1 MTTRLYK
8 INGVYNTWQYWHDSC
23 GYSESPS
30 QPMSF
35 KRSDGEHWGE
45 NAGDGY
51 ALNSDGE
58 LSQWSMWSDGIV
70 GWFDANDLAEQGAY
84 PASSADLF
92 VERTGE
98 KAKAVSL
105 DDGTN
110 TYYLIDGYL
119 DLGWRLWEV
128 LEAEGWQISSG
139 GELAY
144 IIVDEDTGEI
154 VFSQNDPGMEFAEVG
169 TLLMPDSE
177 MITVYETGVH
187 TESFYFT
194 TNGRNET
201 QNTNISWRDI
211 PVYNEDGTA
220 PPADTPYADSS
231 VLAFMDV
238 DGNTKQAQGEGLY
251 VNDGVLRLDAPDTDE
266 GEQWSALVEYIE
278 PEPPAPSELTAYFT
292 NAGAAGTSNTRIGGD
307 FGSTPATLYD
317 ASGNPLPYDLSKKY
331 TILGMYNYSGGSV
344 EVSSYSILKDTNG
357 IVQYIPGGIRN
368 VFTIVLSLSD
378 QTTIDA
384 YFTSAGASAATDV
397 TCQSSITYTLYD
409 ANGNF
414 IPYDSTKTYTTVAS
428 FVANGD
434 TAYADF
440 AGNYASYSDTILK
453 GRPSGTNLYYKV
465 VIRVE

>member
-177 MITVYETGVH
+177 MLLIYNTGVANQAFFFTPSGRGASSDTSLEASTSYPLFDETGIAA
-187 TESFYFT
+187 S
-194 TNGRNET
+194 
-201 QNTNISWRDI
+201 
-211 PVYNEDGTA
+211 EDNYPGYLGA
-220 PPADTPYADSS
+220 NA
-231 VLAFMDV
+231 LAFV
-238 DGNTKQAQGEGLY
+238 KADGNTYAASAGDKLNLGLH
-251 VNDGVLRLDAPDTDE
+251 DRLRLNNTDAKE
-266 GEQWSALVEYIE
+266 AWSVLVKR
-278 PEPPAPSELTAYFT
+278 PSSELTAYFT
-292 NAGAAGTSNTRIGGD
+292 SQGANNQDADVGRNT
-307 FGSTPATLYD
+307 Y
-317 ASGNPLPYDLSKKY
+317 
-331 TILGMYNYSGGSV
+331 
-344 EVSSYSILKDTNG
+344 
-357 IVQYIPGGIRN
+357 
-368 VFTIVLSLSD
+368 
-378 QTTIDA
+378 
-384 YFTSAGASAATDV
+384 
-397 TCQSSITYTLYD
+397 YTLYNASGTPID
-409 ANGNF
+409 G
-414 IPYDSTKTYTTVAS
+414 DSSKTYTITGVYKADGTKLEIS
-428 FVANGD
+428 TSDFIEVLAGRLYWYSNVLPSTGD
-434 TAYADF
+434 IYYAYKLT
-440 AGNYASYSDTILK
+440 YTES
-453 GRPSGTNLYYKV
+453 
-465 VIRVE
+465 

>member
-177 MITVYETGVH
+177 MIICVELGVPV
-187 TESFYFT
+187 EEFWLGA
-194 TNGRNET
+194 NGRSSTEDVTLQAGNK
-201 QNTNISWRDI
+201 QYLRS
-211 PVYNEDGTA
+211 EDGQIIT
-220 PPADTPYADSS
+220 DS
-231 VLAFMDV
+231 
-238 DGNTKQAQGEGLY
+238 GT
-251 VNDGVLRLDAPDTDE
+251 
-266 GEQWSALVEYIE
+266 IE
-278 PEPPAPSELTAYFT
+278 L
-292 NAGAAGTSNTRIGGD
+292 
-307 FGSTPATLYD
+307 
-317 ASGNPLPYDLSKKY
+317 
-331 TILGMYNYSGGSV
+331 
-344 EVSSYSILKDTNG
+344 
-357 IVQYIPGGIRN
+357 
-368 VFTIVLSLSD
+368 LSL
-378 QTTIDA
+378 IH
-384 YFTSAGASAATDV
+384 
-397 TCQSSITYTLYD
+397 I
-409 ANGNF
+409 
-414 IPYDSTKTYTTVAS
+414 
-428 FVANGD
+428 
-434 TAYADF
+434 
-440 AGNYASYSDTILK
+440 
-453 GRPSGTNLYYKV
+453 
-465 VIRVE
+465 

>member
-8 INGVYNTWQYWHDSC
+8 INGVYNTWQYWHDNY

-58 LSQWSMWSDGIV
+58 LSQWSMWSDGVV
-70 GWFDANDLAEQGAY
+70 GWFGANDLAEQGAY

-154 VFSQNDPGMEFAEVG
+154 VFSQNDPGMELAGVG
-169 TLLMPDSE
+169 HILMPDSE
-177 MITVYETGVH
+177 MLLIYNTGVANQAFFFTPSGRGASSDTSLEASTSYPLFDETGIAA
-187 TESFYFT
+187 S
-194 TNGRNET
+194 
-201 QNTNISWRDI
+201 
-211 PVYNEDGTA
+211 EDNYPGYLGSNA
-220 PPADTPYADSS
+220 
-231 VLAFMDV
+231 LAFV
-238 DGNTKQAQGEGLY
+238 KADGNTYAASAGDKLNLGLH
-251 VNDGVLRLDAPDTDE
+251 DRLRLNNTDAKE
-266 GEQWSALVEYIE
+266 AWSVLVKRS
-278 PEPPAPSELTAYFT
+278 APTELTAYFT
-292 NAGAAGTSNTRIGGD
+292 NQGSSRTSNSNIGSGSSHYNLYNADGGIIDASEYVTSDNYADVPWTIIGG
-307 FGSTPATLYD
+307 
-317 ASGNPLPYDLSKKY
+317 
-331 TILGMYNYSGGSV
+331 YNYNGDAV
-344 EVSSYSILKDTNG
+344 AIVSEYRLTAHITNG
-357 IVQYIPGGIRN
+357 QL
-368 VFTIVLSLSD
+368 TLSPNHN
-378 QTTIDA
+378 
-384 YFTSAGASAATDV
+384 
-397 TCQSSITYTLYD
+397 ITGYHAIYTLVYRK
-409 ANGNF
+409 
-414 IPYDSTKTYTTVAS
+414 S
-428 FVANGD
+428 
-434 TAYADF
+434 
-440 AGNYASYSDTILK
+440 
-453 GRPSGTNLYYKV
+453 
-465 VIRVE
+465 

>member
-51 ALNSDGE
+51 ALNNDGE

-70 GWFDANDLAEQGAY
+70 GWFDANDLAEQGVY

-128 LEAEGWQISSG
+128 LEAEGWHISSG

-144 IIVDEDTGEI
+144 IVVDEDTGEI

-177 MITVYETGVH
+177 MLLIYNTGVANQAFFFTPSGRGASSDTSLEASTSYPLFDETGIAA
-187 TESFYFT
+187 S
-194 TNGRNET
+194 
-201 QNTNISWRDI
+201 
-211 PVYNEDGTA
+211 EDNYPGYLGSNA
-220 PPADTPYADSS
+220 
-231 VLAFMDV
+231 LAFV
-238 DGNTKQAQGEGLY
+238 KADGNTYAASAGDKL
-251 VNDGVLRLDAPDTDE
+251 NLGVHERLRLENTAAKDA
-266 GEQWSALVEYIE
+266 WAVLVEKVS
-278 PEPPAPSELTAYFT
+278 PSPAELT
-292 NAGAAGTSNTRIGGD
+292 
-307 FGSTPATLYD
+307 
-317 ASGNPLPYDLSKKY
+317 
-331 TILGMYNYSGGSV
+331 
-344 EVSSYSILKDTNG
+344 
-357 IVQYIPGGIRN
+357 
-368 VFTIVLSLSD
+368 
-378 QTTIDA
+378 A
-384 YFTSAGASAATDV
+384 YFTSAGAGSTSDTSV
-397 TCQSSITYTLYD
+397 GRNSYYPLFD
-409 ANGNF
+409 ANGNR
-414 IPYDSTKTYTTVAS
+414 IPYDSTKLYVIVGVYQYDGAQVQASTDDFLSGPDGTGLMWFSNVLPSTGRFYYAYKLTYTVS
-428 FVANGD
+428 
-434 TAYADF
+434 
-440 AGNYASYSDTILK
+440 
-453 GRPSGTNLYYKV
+453 
-465 VIRVE
+465 

>member
-70 GWFDANDLAEQGAY
+70 GWFDANDLAEQGVY

-92 VERTGE
+92 VERTEE

-128 LEAEGWQISSG
+128 LEAEGWHISSG

-144 IIVDEDTGEI
+144 IVVDEDTGEI

-177 MITVYETGVH
+177 MILVPEASLPLVT
-187 TESFYFT
+187 FYL
-194 TNGRNET
+194 NPEGRNATENHT
-201 QNTNISWRDI
+201 LSLADNPVFDANGNSILYADYPDLQGNKPFCFMRVDNTFFMSGEGDSLINLS
-211 PVYNEDGTA
+211 EGTA
-220 PPADTPYADSS
+220 GIGALASRGKSAWS
-231 VLAFMDV
+231 VSFEV
-238 DGNTKQAQGEGLY
+238 
-251 VNDGVLRLDAPDTDE
+251 P
-266 GEQWSALVEYIE
+266 
-278 PEPPAPSELTAYFT
+278 PSELTAYFNSSKT
-292 NAGAAGTSNTRIGGD
+292 QIGLGIN
-307 FGSTPATLYD
+307 
-317 ASGNPLPYDLSKKY
+317 GN
-331 TILGMYNYSGGSV
+331 
-344 EVSSYSILKDTNG
+344 
-357 IVQYIPGGIRN
+357 
-368 VFTIVLSLSD
+368 
-378 QTTIDA
+378 
-384 YFTSAGASAATDV
+384 
-397 TCQSSITYTLYD
+397 YTLYD
-409 ANGNF
+409 ESGQR
-414 IPYDSTKTYTTVAS
+414 IPYDSSKTYTIVSAS
-428 FVANGD
+428 STSTAHPNWTTEELALLSLGTSGSYLSVITGGSLPYYNGIQSI
-434 TAYADF
+434 TYAE
-440 AGNYASYSDTILK
+440 S
-453 GRPSGTNLYYKV
+453 
-465 VIRVE
+465 